1 MADAFE
7 QPSPFYHVMYPGW
20 RRAEVLEGGTD
31 YYRSVALGQ
40 EAESFLTEDNNPI
53 GDYGAE
59 IFLPRYPNEEDDD
72 YNWRVR
78 QIFVNPIFQEMTDAM
93 CSRIFREDPSY
104 SGPFKKFVDDV
115 DLRGASMKTFARR
128 MVQSLLSRGK
138 CHALVE
144 HPQNPAVAEGRA
156 PTLLDDIQYNI
167 RPYAEFIHP
176 KSVIGATAELWGGV
190 QIYSSLRILDC
201 DYREDPIDFAQAQY
215 HRMRIYRRTDAGVTL
230 EIKEKKIN
238 DESTGWENTYDAPR
252 LLRARNGDPLKLI
265 PFVTGLA
272 DEVGFELSRQPLA
285 PVAWKNIEYQ
295 HMSANLRHLF
305 SIVTHPQLTITGL
318 SKIMGDDELAR
329 IRSPRAILQG
339 TAGVDGAD
347 GVKFQWIGAP
357 MEGIEEAVKDLSRIL
372 DEAEAAGIRL
382 LIKRAVEQTA
392 TAETL
397 DDLTEASPLEVIA
410 GSAEQACT
418 RMMAFFAQWEGASY
432 DAKGGGSVELSKE
445 FTVLGDDDDAMRF
458 AMELRKNRDIDRRTL
473 LEQAIKRRRLRSDV
487 DIEQIEQRLAV
498 EEAAAREAFDAE
510 RAEDQEDD
518 ATADLP
524 PN

>member
-7 QPSPFYHVMYPGW
+7 QPSPFYHIMYPDW

-31 YYRSVALGQ
+31 YYRAVALGQ
-40 EAESFLTEDNNPI
+40 EAESFLTDDANPI

-93 CSRIFREDPSY
+93 VSRIFREDPSY
-104 SGPFKKFVDDV
+104 TGQLKSFVDDI
-115 DLRGASMKTFARR
+115 DLRGASIKTFARR
-128 MVQSLLSRGK
+128 MVHSLLSRGK
-138 CHALVE
+138 CHALIE
-144 HPQNPAVAEGRA
+144 HPQNPAIAEGRS
-156 PTLLDDIQYNI
+156 PTVLDDIKYNI

-176 KSVIGATAELWGGV
+176 KSVIGATAEMWGGV
-190 QIYSSLRILDC
+190 QIYGSLRILDC
-201 DYREDPIDFAQAQY
+201 EYREDPITFEQSQF
-215 HRMRIYRRTDAGVTL
+215 HRMRIYRRTDAGVSL
-230 EIKEKKIN
+230 EVKEKKISDN
-238 DESTGWENTYDAPR
+238 SGGWEDKFDAPR
-252 LLRARNGDPLKLI
+252 ILRARNGAPLKLI

-272 DEVGFELSRQPLA
+272 EEVGFELSRRPLA
-285 PVAWKNIEYQ
+285 PVVWKNIEYQ

-318 SKIMGDDELAR
+318 TKVMGDDELAR

-339 TAGVDGAD
+339 TAGVDGSE
-347 GVKFQWIGAP
+347 GVKFAWIGAP
-357 MEGIEEAVKDLSRIL
+357 MEGIEQAVNDLSRIL
-372 DEAEAAGIRL
+372 DESEAAGIRL

-410 GSAEQACT
+410 GSAEQTCT
-418 RMMAFFAQWEGASY
+418 RMMAFFNQWESGVFEAE
-432 DAKGGGSVELSKE
+432 GGGKVELSKE

-510 RAEDQEDD
+510 RAEEQED
-518 ATADLP
+518 AAAVIP
-524 PN
+524 SN